1 MTIIHKY
8 LVAVQ
13 EDEKEEQ
20 EYDDTAEEQGISSA
34 EEQGIS
40 SDDKDTE
47 INDKYEGFAFLQD
60 EVLCSIQDKPAK
72 SRSWILLNSQS
83 TVDVF
88 CKSKL
93 LSNIRDTNNARKAI
107 INKKGDLKVYGT
119 VWYYLEG
126 IANILSINNV
136 QKKHKATYNSSQ
148 CTGFVAQKADST
160 RREIMPSS
168 KWLFFS
174 DVKGVMAHVLT
185 NTVEKNKNKYT
196 IKQYSDARKARL
208 IQDIMGDLRNRNTV
222 GLFNLIIIKL
232 YGLSPKF

>member
-1 MTIIHKY
+1 M
-8 LVAVQ
+8 AVQ
-13 EDEKEEQ
+13 EDEKEEEQ

-93 LSNIRDTNNARKAI
+93 LSNICDTKCNASKAI

-119 VWYYLEG
+119 VWYYPEG
-126 IANILSINNV
+126 IANILSLHNV

-160 RREIMPSS
+160 RRVFMPSS

-174 DVKGVMAHVLT
+174 DVKGDMAHVLT

-196 IKQYSDARKARL
+196 IKQYFDACKAR
-208 IQDIMGDLRNRNTV
+208 
-222 GLFNLIIIKL
+222 
-232 YGLSPKF
+232 